1 MRRIA
6 VVGSRGFEKL
16 DFVASLLDKIY
27 AMSQDISIVSGG
39 ADGVD
44 KAAEAWAKAH
54 GVECKIYPADWEQFG
69 DRAGIK
75 RNAEII
81 ENSDSAMV
89 FWDGESAGSL
99 DNLCRGLKRKDYP
112 VKVFIG

>member
-6 VVGSRGFEKL
+6 VVGSREFSKL
-16 DFVASLLDKIY
+16 SEIPRYLDHIFKVRT
-27 AMSQDISIVSGG
+27 DIIIVSGG

-44 KAAEAWAKAH
+44 KAAEEWAKAH
-54 GVECKIYPADWEQFG
+54 GIECVVYPANWDEDG

-75 RNAEII
+75 RNAQII
-81 ENSDSAMV
+81 ENSDAAII

-99 DNLCRGLKRKDYP
+99 DSLCRGMKKKDYP
-112 VKVFIG
+112 VQVYLA

>member
-6 VVGSRGFEKL
+6 VVGSR
-16 DFVASLLDKIY
+16 DFGNLSFVTTLLDKVL
-27 AMSQDISIVSGG
+27 AMSKDISIVTGG

-44 KAAEAWAKAH
+44 KTAEDWAKAH
-54 GVECKIYPADWEQFG
+54 GVECKVYPADWEQFG
-69 DRAGIK
+69 ERAGIK

-81 ENSDSAMV
+81 ENSDTAMV

-99 DNLCRGLKRKDYP
+99 DSLCRGMKRKDYH
-112 VKVFIG
+112 VAVYLG